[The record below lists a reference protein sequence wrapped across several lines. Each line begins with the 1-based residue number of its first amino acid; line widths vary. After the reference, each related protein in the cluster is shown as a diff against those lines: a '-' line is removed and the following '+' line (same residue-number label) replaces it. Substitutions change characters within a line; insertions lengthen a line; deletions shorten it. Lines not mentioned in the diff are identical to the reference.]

1 MTHDDELLQKSY
13 ACYQRC
19 VADDAKRY
27 PAYQSNYL
35 NAMLQLCAYVWAQK
49 KVETVDDLRGRIK
62 LARRY
67 VAKHGD
73 ELTRKG
79 FKITELKK
87 RLNNADESMVRN
99 IFLVDRTT
107 IRKKSIDRLMY
118 TLVQRNLRKPSLD
131 NSSYLRS
138 LIMQVSLKQI
148 TAKEALNRYSPRY
161 RASMES
167 LRNRRLDPQEFSLHL
182 MPYYSLFYL
191 NDLADISYSAK
202 RRNVLRMCRDIEMA
216 FRHRSDRQSVTTFV
230 NNLNVFVTYDR
241 ILSYLKPSE
250 RLAFLNKLS
259 VSTHVT
265 TYAHSVHVSEIAMV
279 LMESLV
285 DNQPQLLVGYLGC
298 KTEGCVR
305 RHKRRFV
312 EFVREAALYHDL
324 GKNTIIPVV
333 DNDYRPLT
341 DQEFRIVNRHPEMGL
356 KYLALD
362 PKLAKYHDTTL
373 GHHKW
378 YNGKGG
384 YPADFDNTRS
394 PYRIMI
400 DIITLSDCMQAATER
415 VGRNY
420 KDGKTFD
427 AVMGEMRRDAGTRY
441 NPDLVSHIDA
451 HPGLAQKL
459 NHLLEDGWMDIY
471 YNIYSQ
477 YFVRNR

>member
-1 MTHDDELLQKSY
+1 
-13 ACYQRC
+13 
-19 VADDAKRY
+19 
-27 PAYQSNYL
+27 
-35 NAMLQLCAYVWAQK
+35 
-49 KVETVDDLRGRIK
+49 
-62 LARRY
+62 
-67 VAKHGD
+67 
-73 ELTRKG
+73 
-79 FKITELKK
+79 
-87 RLNNADESMVRN
+87 
-99 IFLVDRTT
+99 
-107 IRKKSIDRLMY
+107 
-118 TLVQRNLRKPSLD
+118 
-131 NSSYLRS
+131 
-138 LIMQVSLKQI
+138 
-148 TAKEALNRYSPRY
+148 
-161 RASMES
+161 
-167 LRNRRLDPQEFSLHL
+167 
-182 MPYYSLFYL
+182 
-191 NDLADISYSAK
+191 
-202 RRNVLRMCRDIEMA
+202 
-216 FRHRSDRQSVTTFV
+216 
-230 NNLNVFVTYDR
+230 
-241 ILSYLKPSE
+241 
-250 RLAFLNKLS
+250 
-259 VSTHVT
+259 
-265 TYAHSVHVSEIAMV
+265 MV

-298 KTEGCVR
+298 KTEGSVR

-341 DQEFRIVNRHPEMGL
+341 DQEFKIVKRHPEMGL